1 MSEIDVQ
8 NAKNIRDAMEVHIRV
23 QATING
29 STVTYDYSNED
40 IVSCELNL
48 RSDLSPID
56 PTLPESEIVVRV
68 YSEEDVSDIVK
79 YIANDQPLTYWAGY
93 NGAYST
99 VRKFYISEPVTWHDR
114 IITFKAVDAVHFL
127 NKPSARCLIYGSAR
141 YAVEGSTGYIRYYN
155 FGVNSVNYTGT
166 SSGVIPFIYRY
177 IAGQITDAGVTIS
190 SRASNPS
197 YGGSNMDTLSGFA
210 ILGGGDI
217 RDVIADINNLAKID
231 LPSGAFTNNAVWFT
245 YVDAGIPTLTSS
257 KPTSKWTIN
266 EADCGDISKDTQRDI
281 ISITAKNASL
291 LPIDYMKTNLLK
303 NIKVGSI
310 SITKNVG
317 GAVSLEQN
325 CLFAYAIVDGNSD
338 YFLEINTL
346 QGVKGYVTHIQESGS
361 DVGLKVFKESGYMPW
376 DSKMSTFWN
385 NAAAEGKADNT
396 TGETTFD
403 LYGAAI
409 FETDEETSYTK
420 SGSGEAR
427 TVNTKWV
434 GNNYLKA
441 SSGGTVYRVFPNMAY
456 TQLLNRSGVTG
467 SFTWK
472 GDPRMQPRD
481 VFTFVYRDGTTE
493 LRTVETINLKHE
505 GGGTVAT
512 ITYRKGI
519 V

>member
-8 NAKNIRDAMEVHIRV
+8 NAKNIRDAMEIHVRV

-48 RSDLSPID
+48 RSDLSPIN
-56 PTLPESEIVVRV
+56 PTLPESEIVVKV
-68 YSEEDVSDIVK
+68 YSQEDVSDIVK

-99 VRKFYISEPVTWHDR
+99 VRKFYISEPVTWKDR

-127 NKPSARCLIYGSAR
+127 NKPAVRCLLFGS
-141 YAVEGSTGYIRYYN
+141 SKQQTDTTGVRWYD
-155 FGVNSVNYTGT
+155 FGVNSINYTGT

-177 IAGQITDAGVTIS
+177 AAGQITDAGVTIA

-197 YGGSNMDTLSGFA
+197 YDGTSMDALSGFA
-210 ILGGGDI
+210 ILGGRNL
-217 RDVIADINNLAKID
+217 RDVIADINNLAKVD
-231 LPSGAFTNNAVWFT
+231 LPSGKFTNNAVWFT

-266 EADCGDISKDTQRDI
+266 EADCGDISQDTQRDI
-281 ISITAKNASL
+281 ISITANNTSL
-291 LPIDYMKTNLLK
+291 LPVDYVRTNLLK

-317 GAVSLEQN
+317 GAVTLDQN

-338 YFLEINTL
+338 YFLRINTL
-346 QGVKGYVTHIQESGS
+346 QGVQGNVTPINESGS
-361 DVGLKVFKESGYMPW
+361 QVGFEVFKESGYIPW
-376 DSKMSTFWN
+376 DSTMSTFWN
-385 NAAAEGKADNT
+385 NAANEGQADNT

-403 LYGAAI
+403 IYGAAI
-409 FETDEETSYTK
+409 FETDEETEYTK
-420 SGSGEAR
+420 TGSGEAY

-434 GNNYLKA
+434 GKNYLKA
-441 SSGGTVYRVFPNMAY
+441 SSDGTIYKVFPDMAFA
-456 TQLLNRSGVTG
+456 QLLNRSGETG

-481 VFTFVYRDGTTE
+481 VFTFTYRDGTTE
-493 LRTVETINLKHE
+493 LRTVESINLKHE